1 MSKPFHIIIPSR
13 YDSVRLPGKAMADIA
28 GKPMI
33 ARVVEQCL
41 LSDTLG
47 VVVATDDVRIREAA
61 LSAGADAVM
70 TSDSHRSGSDRIAEA
85 IGILDLGDDEIIV
98 NVQGDEPGMP
108 PALINRVAEAL
119 FEPGGHAMSTAVARM
134 DRDSDMADPSVVKA
148 VVDARGD
155 ALYFSRAPIPF
166 SRDRAGLPV
175 MMARRHIGIYG
186 CRAGYIR
193 EFAARAPSPLEE
205 TEQLEQ
211 LRALWHGDRIR
222 CVEAGSLP
230 EFGVD
235 TEQDL
240 EFVRRQYEARQAGE
254 RGTAGSD

>member
-1 MSKPFHIIIPSR
+1 MSNPFHIIIPSR
-13 YDSVRLPGKAMADIA
+13 YASVRLPGKAMADIA

-33 ARVVEQCL
+33 ARVIEQCL
-41 LSDTLG
+41 LSDARS

-61 LSAGADAVM
+61 LGAGADAVM

-85 IGILDLGDDEIIV
+85 VGILNLGDDEIVV
-98 NVQGDEPGMP
+98 NVQGDEPSMP

-119 FEPGGHAMSTAVARM
+119 SEPGGHAMSTAVAEM
-134 DRDSDMADPSVVKA
+134 ERDADMADPSVVKA

-166 SRDRAGLPV
+166 SRDRADQAV

-186 CRAGYIR
+186 YRAGYIR
-193 EFAARAPSPLEE
+193 QFAARAPSPLEE
-205 TEQLEQ
+205 TERLEQ

-240 EFVRRQYEARQAGE
+240 ESVRRRYEAGR
-254 RGTAGSD
+254 RG